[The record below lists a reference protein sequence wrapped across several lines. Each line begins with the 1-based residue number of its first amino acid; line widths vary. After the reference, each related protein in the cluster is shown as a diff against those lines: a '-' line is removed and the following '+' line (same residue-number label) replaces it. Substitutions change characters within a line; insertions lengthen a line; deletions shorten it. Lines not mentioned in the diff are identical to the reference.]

1 MTQNKH
7 PDQLLRVGQEV
18 SVKDN
23 RKRSHCTRIKS
34 IDYMDNNNEYPYRF
48 HLENGEVIYNSN
60 YMEWVGKP
68 KIKPEPYIPR
78 QWDKNQK
85 VKFMPYSSLSLKP
98 EYGIIQDSKDGIVT
112 ILTQKGAIIQIP
124 EVNILSSG

>member
-1 MTQNKH
+1 MTQNKQ

-18 SVKDN
+18 RVMDRGKWQKTS
-23 RKRSHCTRIKS
+23 IKS
-34 IDYMDNNNEYPYRF
+34 IDYMDTNNEYPYRF
-48 HLENGEVIYNSN
+48 HLANGQTIYNSN
-60 YMEWVGKP
+60 EMDWQGKP
-68 KIKPEPYIPR
+68 KKIKPKPYIPR

-112 ILTQKGAIIQIP
+112 ILTTRGTLLQIP
-124 EVNILSSG
+124 EVNITSV